1 MMNMVTDQT
10 RNAVWQNLLDAERYV
25 RYFGA
30 LADRYQTRHRLLRY
44 ALLVSVI
51 VEATVFI
58 PNIPDGLFI
67 MLTASL
73 GIVIIGLAA
82 WDAVSDYGKN
92 AAFLTLVAADCAL
105 LKNEW
110 NELWMDIETYAVD
123 ESQARDRRREL
134 DSRLRVVAER
144 TNVNL
149 DESLND
155 SCAEEAFRVMEQ
167 QYAS

>member
-1 MMNMVTDQT
+1 MTTVTDQT

-30 LADRYQTRHRLLRY
+30 LADRFQTRHRLLRY
-44 ALLVSVI
+44 TLLVSVI

-58 PNIPDGLFI
+58 PNMPDILFI
-67 MLTASL
+67 VLTAAL

-92 AAFLTLVAADCAL
+92 AAVLTLVTADCAL

-110 NELWMDIETYAVD
+110 DELWMDIETFAVD
-123 ESQARDRRREL
+123 EPQARDRRRGLER
-134 DSRLRVVAER
+134 RLSVVAER

-155 SCAEEAFRVMEQ
+155 SCEEEAFKVVEQ
-167 QYAS
+167 RYAS

>member
-1 MMNMVTDQT
+1 MITVVTDQT
-10 RNAVWQNLLDAERYV
+10 RNAVWQDLLDGERYV

-30 LADRYQTRHRLLRY
+30 LADRYQTRHRFLRY
-44 ALLVSVI
+44 GLLVSVI
-51 VEATVFI
+51 VEAAVLIPKMPDIVFTV
-58 PNIPDGLFI
+58 L
-67 MLTASL
+67 AVSL

-92 AAFLTLVAADCAL
+92 AAVLTLVTADCAM

-110 NELWMDIETYAVD
+110 EELWMDIETYAVD
-123 ESQARDRRREL
+123 ESRARERRRDLER
-134 DSRLRVVAER
+134 RLNIVAER

-155 SCAEEAFRVMEQ
+155 SCEEEAFRVVKQ
-167 QYAS
+167 RYAS

>member
-1 MMNMVTDQT
+1 M
-10 RNAVWQNLLDAERYV
+10 
-25 RYFGA
+25 
-30 LADRYQTRHRLLRY
+30 
-44 ALLVSVI
+44 
-51 VEATVFI
+51 
-58 PNIPDGLFI
+58 
-67 MLTASL
+67 
-73 GIVIIGLAA
+73 IIGIAA

-92 AAFLTLVAADCAL
+92 AAVLTLVTADCAM